1 MPQSPTQSSPKSQ
14 WDCFLQNLGEW
25 QGSFTTYSPQG
36 ELRESMPSVLRLE
49 ERSGEP
55 GVFLTLKRDSPQYP
69 QPLEMNFASL
79 SRSLLF
85 FETGAFSQGS
95 MQFSPYSSQFGGEFG
110 LVTPNR
116 RLRVVQMYTPE
127 CELDYVTLI
136 REQRVG
142 SAVPERPTLQVD
154 DLVGEWRGESV
165 TLFPDLRPA
174 VNSTSHLVIERSGD
188 RLIQRLQFG
197 DRTIATEAMIEGN
210 LLMYRQSA
218 VPVQIM
224 LLPDGASVNCPL
236 KVALGQPFVLELGWL
251 RSPTLRERIM
261 RSYDA
266 KGEWVGLTRVVETK
280 VG

>member
-1 MPQSPTQSSPKSQ
+1 M
-14 WDCFLQNLGEW
+14 QNLGEW

-36 ELRESMPSVLRLE
+36 ERRESIPSLLKLE
-49 ERSGEP
+49 ARSGEP
-55 GVFLTLKRDSPQYP
+55 GVFLTLKRDSPKHP
-69 QPLEMNFASL
+69 QPLEMNFSSL

-85 FETGAFSQGS
+85 FESGAFSQGS

-110 LVTPNR
+110 LVTDDR

-142 SAVPERPTLQVD
+142 SAVPERPPLLVD
-154 DLVGEWRGESV
+154 DLVGAWRGESV

-174 VNSTSHLVIERSGD
+174 VNSTSHLTIERSGD

-197 DRTIATEAMIEGN
+197 DRTIATEATIAGN

-251 RSPTLRERIM
+251 RSPTLRERII

>member
-1 MPQSPTQSSPKSQ
+1 MTQSPPKSQ

-25 QGSFTTYSPQG
+25 QGSFATYSPQG
-36 ELRESMPSVLRLE
+36 ELRETIPSLLKLE
-49 ERSGEP
+49 ERSGQP
-55 GVFLTLKRDSPQYP
+55 GVFLTLKRDSPKHP

-85 FETGAFSQGS
+85 FESGAFSQGS
-95 MQFSPYSSQFGGEFG
+95 MQFSPYSSEFGGEFA
-110 LVTPNR
+110 LVTPDR
-116 RLRVVQMYTPE
+116 RLRVVQMYNPQS
-127 CELDYVTLI
+127 ELNYVTLI

-142 SAVPERPTLQVD
+142 STVSERPTLQVE

-174 VNSTSHLVIERSGD
+174 MNSTSHLTIEQSGD
-188 RLIQRLQFG
+188 RLIQKLQFG
-197 DRTIATEAMIEGN
+197 ERTIETEATIEGDR
-210 LLMYRQSA
+210 LMYRNSA
-218 VPVQIM
+218 VPVQIL
-224 LLPDGASVNCPL
+224 LLPDGASANCPL

-251 RSPTLRERIM
+251 QSPTLRERII

>member
-1 MPQSPTQSSPKSQ
+1 M
-14 WDCFLQNLGEW
+14 QNLGEW
-25 QGSFTTYSPQG
+25 QGAFTTYSPQG
-36 ELRESMPSVLRLE
+36 ELRESIPSVLRLE

-55 GVFLTLKRDSPQYP
+55 GVFLTLKRDSPQHP
-69 QPLEMNFASL
+69 QPLELNFASL

-95 MQFSPYSSQFGGEFG
+95 MQFSPYSSQFGGELA
-110 LVTPNR
+110 LVTDDGLRPTVGHR
-116 RLRVVQMYTPE
+116 RLRVVLMYTPE

-136 REQRVG
+136 RELRVG
-142 SAVPERPTLQVD
+142 SDAPEQPTLPVD
-154 DLVGEWRGESV
+154 ALVGEWRGESV

-174 VNSTSHLVIERSGD
+174 MPSTSHLTIARSGD
-188 RLIQRLQFG
+188 RLIQCLQFDDG
-197 DRTIATEAMIEGN
+197 LRPTGGHRTIATEAAIEGN
-210 LLMYRQSA
+210 LLVYRQSA
-218 VPVQIM
+218 VPVQMM

-236 KVALGQPFVLELGWL
+236 KVTLGQPFGLELGWL
-251 RSPTLRERIM
+251 RSPTLRERII

>member
-1 MPQSPTQSSPKSQ
+1 MTQSPPKSQ

-25 QGSFTTYSPQG
+25 EGSFTTYSPQG
-36 ELRESMPSVLRLE
+36 DLRETIPSRLKLE

-55 GVFLTLKRDSPQYP
+55 GVFLTLKRDSPKHP

-110 LVTPNR
+110 LVTPDR
-116 RLRVVQMYTPE
+116 RLRVVQMYNAE
-127 CELDYVTLI
+127 SELNYVTLI

-142 SAVPERPTLQVD
+142 SDVPEQPPLQVD
-154 DLVGEWRGESV
+154 DLVGAWRGESV

-174 VNSTSHLVIERSGD
+174 VNSTSHLTIERSGD

-197 DRTIATEAMIEGN
+197 DRTIVTEATIEGIA
-210 LLMYRQSA
+210 R
-218 VPVQIM
+218 VR
-224 LLPDGASVNCPL
+224 CPCRL
-236 KVALGQPFVLELGWL
+236 CCCPMAH
-251 RSPTLRERIM
+251 R
-261 RSYDA
+261 
-266 KGEWVGLTRVVETK
+266 
-280 VG
+280 

>member
-1 MPQSPTQSSPKSQ
+1 MTQSSPKSQ

-36 ELRESMPSVLRLE
+36 ALRETIPSLLKLE

-55 GVFLTLKRDSPQYP
+55 GVFLTLKRDSPKHP
-69 QPLEMNFASL
+69 QPLAMNFASL

-85 FETGAFSQGS
+85 FDTGAFSQGS

-110 LVTPNR
+110 LVTQDR
-116 RLRVVQMYTPE
+116 RLRVVQMYDAE
-127 CELDYVTLI
+127 SELNYVTLI

-142 SAVPERPTLQVD
+142 SDVPERPPLQVD

-165 TLFPDLRPA
+165 TLFPDWRPA
-174 VNSTSHLVIERSGD
+174 VDSTSHLTIERSGD
-188 RLIQRLQFG
+188 QLIQRLQFG
-197 DRTIATEAMIEGN
+197 DRTIATEATIEGN
-210 LLMYRQSA
+210 RLMYRQSA

-251 RSPTLRERIM
+251 RSPTLRERII